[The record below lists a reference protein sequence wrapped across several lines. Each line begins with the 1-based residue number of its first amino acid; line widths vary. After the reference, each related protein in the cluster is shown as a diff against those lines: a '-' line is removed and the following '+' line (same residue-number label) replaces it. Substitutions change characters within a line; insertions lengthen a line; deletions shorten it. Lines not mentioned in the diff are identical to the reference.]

1 MIVTYAQRFVHIL
14 TSADLLRSP
23 HDSNN
28 FSFSMRIEVY
38 LPNGQEGM
46 GFLRRYDLD
55 YNVAFI
61 HAKSFPGIQQ
71 AFLGRQL
78 QIRPHSQVVAIGCG
92 FKSSKLLAAAG
103 IVADVLTEK

>member
-23 HDSNN
+23 RDSNN
-28 FSFSMRIEVY
+28 FSSDSRIKVY
-38 LPNGQEGM
+38 LPNGQEEGM
-46 GFLRRYDLD
+46 GFLRHYDLD

-71 AFLGRQL
+71 AFLDR
-78 QIRPHSQVVAIGCG
+78 RSR
-92 FKSSKLLAAAG
+92 
-103 IVADVLTEK
+103 